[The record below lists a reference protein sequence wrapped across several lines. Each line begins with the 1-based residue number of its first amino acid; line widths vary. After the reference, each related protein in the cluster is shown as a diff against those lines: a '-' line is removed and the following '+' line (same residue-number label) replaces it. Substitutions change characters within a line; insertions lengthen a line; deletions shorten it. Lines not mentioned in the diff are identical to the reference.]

1 MYINKKANKKSEKL
15 TIVCTKCEK
24 EKDIKEFYDDSL
36 HCKKCHSNYVQSKLE
51 QNTLE
56 FLEDCIVQNIIK
68 SNELS
73 AARLLLLSCKS
84 RYEACKYNKNGYE
97 HIKCDYDSYFD
108 FFFKLIAID
117 DLWIEWKKQ
126 SIIHKQTAEQ
136 SDRPTLD
143 RVDPLLNYTL
153 DNLQVLSLKE
163 NVLKARQKASKA
175 LVYRNGD
182 LIGKFRFD
190 SKKQFYE
197 EFNNYYPSNVL
208 NSIKFDTATFQKL
221 DKNTYLLLQTDSID
235 RTAVKVDGDKY
246 VMVYESGTTYYF
258 NQETMKLLDVKNWT
272 LSKPI
277 KHDVGYI
284 FID

>member
-1 MYINKKANKKSEKL
+1 MHINKKANKKSEKL

-36 HCKKCHSNYVQSKLE
+36 HCKKCHAKYVQWKSE

-56 FLEDCIVQNIIK
+56 FLEDCIAQNIVK
-68 SNELS
+68 SNEIS

-97 HIKCDYDSYFD
+97 QVKCDYDSYFD

-126 SIIHKQTAEQ
+126 SIIHKQTSEQ

-143 RVDPLLNYTL
+143 RIDPLLNYTL

-190 SKKQFYE
+190 SKKHFYE
-197 EFNNYYPSNVL
+197 ELNKYYASNVI
-208 NSIKFDTATFQKL
+208 NSLKFDTATFQKL
-221 DKNTYLLLQTDSID
+221 DKNTYILLQTDD
-235 RTAVKVDGDKY
+235 MDKSLVSNDSQY
-246 VMVYESGTTYYF
+246 YAEYQSGTTYYF
-258 NQETMKLLDVKNWT
+258 NQETMDLVDVKKWT
-272 LSKPI
+272 LPYPI
-277 KHDVGYI
+277 RHDVGSV